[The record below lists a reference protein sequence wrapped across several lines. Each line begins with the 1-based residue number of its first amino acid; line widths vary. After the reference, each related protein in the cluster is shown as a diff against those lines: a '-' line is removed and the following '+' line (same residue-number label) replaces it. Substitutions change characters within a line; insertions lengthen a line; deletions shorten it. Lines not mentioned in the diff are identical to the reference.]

1 MLPKINIISGFVP
14 LAKNTETAFE
24 FNEGEVYSTAEVDEH
39 IGKRVRADGNVTNG
53 IVPPLTHIGINPS
66 TIEDSDVLRGGIPW
80 CLLDCENEDDA
91 SEAVVLVA
99 PKGSGKTH
107 VSGP

>member
-14 LAKNTETAFE
+14 LAKNTEAAYE
-24 FNEGEVYSTAEVDEH
+24 FIEGEVYLTAEVDAH
-39 IGKRVRADGNVTNG
+39 IGTRVWADGNVTNG
-53 IVPPLTHIGINPS
+53 IVSPVTHIGSNPS

-80 CLLDCENEDDA
+80 CLLDCENDDDA
-91 SEAVVLVA
+91 SQAVVLVA

-107 VSGP
+107 ELQE